1 MTLDEI
7 RQQIKTYTNFV
18 DNSKIIMLNVS
29 NKISFN
35 KGN

>member
-7 RQQIKTYTNFV
+7 RQQIRTYTNFV
-18 DNSKIIMLNVS
+18 DNSKIIMHNVS

-35 KGN
+35 EKN